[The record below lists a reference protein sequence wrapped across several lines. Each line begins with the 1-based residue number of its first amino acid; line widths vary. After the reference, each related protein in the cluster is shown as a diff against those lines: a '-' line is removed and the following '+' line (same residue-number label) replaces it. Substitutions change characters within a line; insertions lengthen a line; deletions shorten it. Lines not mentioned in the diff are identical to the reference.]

1 MSPALVAKQMVD
13 PHFANVTKENH
24 VLCWSPPHTG
34 RSLQQLRTA
43 LSEVAG
49 RRGPG
54 RGLQLISTASEGTG
68 DQSSSS
74 VFRLIVNFLHFH
86 PSAPAPV
93 GFTAESRLEF
103 LEAFPESTKAP
114 ESDCSGSQATG
125 VHTVRHRA

>member
-1 MSPALVAKQMVD
+1 MSPALVAKRMVD

-34 RSLQQLRTA
+34 RSPQQLWTA
-43 LSEVAG
+43 LSELAG

-93 GFTAESRLEF
+93 GFTAESRLVF
-103 LEAFPESTKAP
+103 
-114 ESDCSGSQATG
+114 GSLP
-125 VHTVRHRA
+125 